1 MANTN
6 MGQQELTHILRLEN
20 ITVENI
26 ENIRYHYNGWHYL
39 WANKRNT
46 YIYSGWKTWLARR
59 WLALASIASLS
70 SQAVPM
76 FQCPNDINCGCYCLT
91 FGPDRKKCSCG
102 LYLEA
107 GLESVWCFKFMSFP
121 IFALN
126 YVYEPECILDGKWWN

>member
-6 MGQQELTHILRLEN
+6 VGQQELTHILRLEN

-26 ENIRYHYNGWHYL
+26 ENIRYHYNGWHYS

-46 YIYSGWKTWLARR
+46 YTQAGKLDLLEDGCPWLQLLHFISG
-59 WLALASIASLS
+59 S
-70 SQAVPM
+70 SNVPM
-76 FQCPNDINCGCYCLT
+76 SQWHKLWMLLLNFRPRQ
-91 FGPDRKKCSCG
+91 KKCSCG